1 MFRSFLI
8 SAVAHVLK
16 SMCGNLL
23 TIKKTMKYSSYKN
36 INQLL
41 FNLNLVKEQWYSEL

>member
-8 SAVAHVLK
+8 SAVAHILK
-16 SMCGNLL
+16 RICGNLL

-41 FNLNLVKEQWYSEL
+41 LNLNLVKEQRHSEL

>member
-1 MFRSFLI
+1 MFPSFLI

-16 SMCGNLL
+16 RMCGNLL

-41 FNLNLVKEQWYSEL
+41 FNLNLVKEQW